1 VAPLD
6 PLRRVSDA
14 AVARLPPSGQARAA
28 AAFQRRAYRRAFGFA
43 APPPWTALMSHWHV
57 LEEIERHGLA
67 DGRGDL
73 VEIGVFLGGGT
84 YQLARLLER
93 RAPHRRVVAVD
104 VFDPAWDGT
113 PADGGPRM
121 AEIYRANLRGRDQLD
136 AYRDVLAGCANVV
149 TVVGDSARVDLP
161 TRAIAFA
168 HVDGSHEPAHVRADF
183 ALVWERLVPGGIV
196 ALDDYG
202 ADLPGVTAAI
212 DRVRA
217 DHAEAID
224 AFWVG
229 GPKTAFVRK
238 VGAR

>member
-1 VAPLD
+1 MSALD
-6 PLRRVSDA
+6 PLRRLSDA
-14 AVARLPPSGQARAA
+14 AVARLPPAGQARAIA
-28 AAFQRRAYRRAFGFA
+28 VFQRRAYRRAFGFA
-43 APPPWTALMSHWHV
+43 PPPAWTALMSHWHV

-93 RAPHRRVVAVD
+93 RAPARRVVAVD
-104 VFDPAWDGT
+104 VFDPAFDGT

-121 AEIYRANLRGRDQLD
+121 AEIYRENLRGRDQFD
-136 AYRDVLAGCANVV
+136 AYRDLLAGLPNVV

-161 TRAIAFA
+161 TDAIAFA
-168 HVDGSHEPAHVRADF
+168 HVDGSHEPAYVRSDF

-202 ADLPGVTAAI
+202 ADLPGVTAAV
-212 DRVRA
+212 DALRA
-217 DHAEAID
+217 EHAAEIAS
-224 AFWVG
+224 FWVG
-229 GPKTAFVRK
+229 GPKTAFVRRR
-238 VGAR
+238 A